1 MNYKPIDR
9 DVERLRVTVEETKL
23 IDKTKEEQEL
33 TKLDALRINHP

>member
-9 DVERLRVTVEETKL
+9 DVERLHVTIEEAKL

-33 TKLDALRINHP
+33 TKLDVLRINYP